1 MVDRAY
7 FESTEW
13 REQQREG
20 FSPGA
25 AWLDILGLT
34 NQKPTQMTVR
44 GIVVDLA
51 RGQCGWSKKGLA
63 ERWGWSQGKV
73 SRVLTGWSRRG
84 RITEKTSN
92 ETTIITIINYEDYQT
107 GLRTLC
113 EQTESRR
120 GTNSEQTGTEKGEGR
135 RDYRGTQGEKG
146 EGNGDVPPT
155 RVVTLEMAL
164 KWFRENGDS
173 GYTDEQITA
182 EWLYFDGRRG
192 PGGEW
197 LTERGQVWTDWR
209 SALTAGL
216 MKSFRK
222 NGATQTGTNG
232 RSAAQERFLIDREL
246 AELEEAIEACRQS
259 GAQPDANDVTR
270 EKNLRK
276 KLAGFQ
282 TA

>member
-1 MVDRAY
+1 MVTGKG
-7 FESTEW
+7 FESADGLVTA
-13 REQQREG
+13 RENHGKNEQRNDHHHNHK
-20 FSPGA
+20 
-25 AWLDILGLT
+25 LRGLSDWFENT
-34 NQKPTQMTVR
+34 
-44 GIVVDLA
+44 
-51 RGQCGWSKKGLA
+51 
-63 ERWGWSQGKV
+63 
-73 SRVLTGWSRRG
+73 
-84 RITEKTSN
+84 
-92 ETTIITIINYEDYQT
+92 
-107 GLRTLC
+107 LRAD
-113 EQTESRR
+113 
-120 GTNSEQTGTEKGEGR
+120 GEQTGNKQRADGDREGR
-135 RDYRGTQGEKG
+135 REKG
-146 EGNGDVPPT
+146 TGDVPPT